1 MGLAFLNKKG
11 WHTGAFKNIEEVWKA
26 EEKEKDRKKKDE
38 ELKKKLVEEKYNN
51 ELKKMQVEAGL
62 LPKSEL
68 DKMDWMYNFYDHANT
83 KNNAEEYLLGKKV
96 EKVEETTNLKERV
109 YNQSFQ
115 KSGFD
120 ANEEFQKL

>member
-26 EEKEKDRKKKDE
+26 EEKEKDRKKRDE

-96 EKVEETTNLKERV
+96 ERVEETTNLKERV
-109 YNQSFQ
+109 YN
-115 KSGFD
+115 
-120 ANEEFQKL
+120 

>member
-26 EEKEKDRKKKDE
+26 EEKEKERKRRDE

-68 DKMDWMYNFYDHANT
+68 DKMDWMYNFYDHTNS

-96 EKVEETTNLKERV
+96 EKVEETSKLKERV

-120 ANEEFQKL
+120 ANEEF